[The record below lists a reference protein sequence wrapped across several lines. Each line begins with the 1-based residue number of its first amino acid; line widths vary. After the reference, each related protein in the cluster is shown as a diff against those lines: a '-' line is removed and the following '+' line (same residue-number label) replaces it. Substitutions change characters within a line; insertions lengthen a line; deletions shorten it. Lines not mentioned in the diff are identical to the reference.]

1 MMIRTAGGPG
11 MVSPIDFHER
21 RGPRLS
27 RSTWTAIAL
36 VAAAHVG
43 VGVALYY
50 QRFEMPQPIMTDE
63 TPITGTIL
71 YLRPPPPPIEPEVV
85 EQKPV
90 APNPPLHRTDNVPA
104 NTEVLHADVS
114 DDAKPTGSTTLTFDT
129 PVRESVDDAKP
140 AHQPQPEQ
148 PPRVSLIRNP
158 SWERQPTAE
167 QMMRAYPGRALE
179 RGVAGSVAL
188 NCLVAADGVVS
199 GCAVTGETPTGNGF
213 GPAAQRLSRF
223 FRVNPRTVDGAAE
236 GSRVVINLRFVP
248 PAE

>member
-21 RGPRLS
+21 KGRRLS
-27 RSTWTAIAL
+27 RSTWTAIGL

-50 QRFEMPQPIMTDE
+50 QRFEMPQPITQAE
-63 TPITGTIL
+63 ERITGTIL
-71 YLRPPPPPIEPEVV
+71 DLTPPPPIKPEVA
-85 EQKPV
+85 EREPV
-90 APNPPLHRTDNVPA
+90 APNPPLHQTDTVPV
-104 NTEVLHADVS
+104 NTEVLHASVS
-114 DDAKPTGSTTLTFDT
+114 DEAKPTGSTTLTFDT

-148 PPRVSLIRNP
+148 PPASLIRNP
-158 SWERQPTAE
+158 SWDRQPTAE
-167 QMMRAYPGRALE
+167 QMMRAYPGRALD

-188 NCLVAADGVVS
+188 NCLVESSGVVS
-199 GCAVTGETPTGNGF
+199 GCAVTGETPAGNGF
-213 GPAAQRLSRF
+213 GQAAQRLSRF

-248 PAE
+248 PAD